1 MVPGYPDTQPI
12 TSLPGSSLSVRI
24 HEISKLIYQY
34 DVYIE
39 INGKQIVNTSCGQ
52 THNGDL

>member
-12 TSLPGSSLSVRI
+12 TSLPGSSLSVRV